1 MNQAQF
7 NEKQLEIAW
16 EEVEQAFQTSGMV
29 EPVPG
34 FVGRW
39 NERLQLEKQKEDRK
53 QAWVLIVMNAVIA
66 LGFLGL
72 ISIQIVPSLSAG
84 NSLLDIWVD
93 LASRLIVNLKMVGGM
108 LSTFRRTLPGVI
120 PSSWIVSGFTA
131 LGIMVVLWAS
141 MVRQHIR
148 KQGVPYEKA

>member
-16 EEVEQAFQTSGMV
+16 EEVEQVIQSSGMV
-29 EPVPG
+29 EPAPG
-34 FVGRW
+34 FTARW

-72 ISIQIVPSLSAG
+72 VSIQIVPSLSEG
-84 NSLLDIWVD
+84 NTLLDIWVD
-93 LASRLIVNLKMVGGM
+93 LASRLIVNLKMIGGM

-120 PSSWIVSGFTA
+120 PSSWVVPGLTA

-148 KQGVPYEKA
+148 KQGVPYENA

>member
-16 EEVEQAFQTSGMV
+16 EEVEQVFKNAGMV
-29 EPVPG
+29 EPAPG

-39 NERLQLEKQKEDRK
+39 NERLQFEKQQEDRK
-53 QAWVLIVMNAVIA
+53 QAWLLIIMNAVIA

-72 ISIQIVPSLSAG
+72 IAIQIVPSLSAG
-84 NSLLDIWVD
+84 NSLLDVWVD
-93 LASRLIVNLKMVGGM
+93 TVSRMIVNLKMVGGM
-108 LSTFRRTLPGVI
+108 LSTMQRTLPGLI
-120 PSSWIVSGFTA
+120 PSSWVMPGITA
-131 LGIMVVLWAS
+131 LGIMVVVWAS

-148 KQGVPYEKA
+148 NQGAMYEQV